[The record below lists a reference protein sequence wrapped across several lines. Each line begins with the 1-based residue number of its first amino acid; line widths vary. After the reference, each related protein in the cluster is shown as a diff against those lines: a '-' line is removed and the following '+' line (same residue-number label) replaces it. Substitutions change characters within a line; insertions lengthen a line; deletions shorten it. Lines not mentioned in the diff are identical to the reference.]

1 VTACRIVPGELAGT
15 AGVYGA
21 AKAFLDQTLGA

>member
-1 VTACRIVPGELAGT
+1 VPGELAGT

-21 AKAFLDQTLGA
+21 ARAFLDQTTASA

>member
-1 VTACRIVPGELAGT
+1 VPGDLAGT

-21 AKAFLDQTLGA
+21 AKAFLDQTVAGA